1 MKKRKPLPTQE
12 LLIRIFSY
20 DAATGAVRYCARDEN
35 FARSAGWSS
44 AVLAAWN
51 LRYAGRIATNRI
63 GAGYLCVSILGEKYP
78 THRVIWKMAHGTDPL
93 TIDHVDGDR
102 TNNRLDNLRNVS
114 DLENQHNRKLNA
126 NNSSGVS
133 GVRWV
138 EARRRWIS
146 RIRSGGR
153 LVVLGSFVSKDDA
166 ISARKMAERSLNYHE
181 NHGRKAGKVGV

>member
-1 MKKRKPLPTQE
+1 MKRKPLPSQS
-12 LLIRIFSY
+12 LLDSLLSY
-20 DAATGAVRYCARDEN
+20 DPETGVLSFKKRLPNTDASFGASERT
-35 FARSAGWSS
+35 
-44 AVLAAWN
+44 LAAWN
-51 LRYAGRIATNRI
+51 ARYAEVPITNRV
-63 GAGYLCVSILGEKYP
+63 GDGYVCVTISGQKYP
-78 THRVIWKMAHGTDPL
+78 AHRIIWKMVHGADPL
-93 TIDHVDGDR
+93 TIDHIDGDK
-102 TNNRLDNLRNVS
+102 TNNRLENLRNVS